1 MKININDIEYNIDLE
16 EYKSEIMWDLGLIE
30 EEDCE
35 ECGDCDVDD
44 FSNEELLEELQFRG
58 VNTCSLLEDLSIV
71 EYAFVEKLL
80 LNIKDVDLNKLEEL
94 L

>member
-16 EYKSEIMWDLGLIE
+16 EYKSEIMWELDLIE

-35 ECGDCDVDD
+35 EIDIKG
-44 FSNEELLEELQFRG
+44 FSSKELLEELEFRG

-71 EYAFVEKLL
+71 EYAVVEKLL
-80 LNIKDVDLNKLEEL
+80 LNIKDVNLNKLEEL